1 MSVLD
6 NKYSFAIAEAITV
19 GGTFDAGS
27 SPVAL
32 TRDTD
37 VSESSKVPFSCYLD
51 SLELELS
58 GISDGDKVTV
68 YLARDAAGNVP
79 LTSAHLDG
87 ATQRVTVL
95 TGGSTTGGCNFQIH
109 KEFHFDSTVSGATAG
124 TLYLAIK
131 CVDSGGVAAPCT
143 ADARLNWRA

>member
-6 NKYSFAIAEAITV
+6 RRFGFSIAEGISVTGAFTSPGPIAIAK
-19 GGTFDAGS
+19 DS
-27 SPVAL
+27 
-32 TRDTD
+32 D
-37 VSESSKVPFSCYLD
+37 VINSNDVPHDCFIE

-58 GISDGDKVTV
+58 SISDGDKVTV
-68 YLARDAAGNVP
+68 YLARDSAGNVP

-95 TGGSTTGGCNFQIH
+95 NPGVSTTGGCSFQIN
-109 KEFHFDSTVSGATAG
+109 KDFHFDGTVSSSTKG
-124 TLYLAIK
+124 TLYLLIK